1 MELPGGQA
9 DNSGVMTTYIALLRG
24 INVGGHRLIKMADLK
39 AMFVALGFGGAQTYI
54 QSGNVVFD
62 ADEAEQPLRER
73 IEQQIAATFGFP
85 VVVALRTHDE
95 LARVIMACPFAQDTL
110 AEGERLY
117 VALLAETPASVGIER
132 MLASK
137 IEPDE
142 FRVLGREVYLLYRQ
156 NMRETQLTNNLL
168 ESRLGVPAT
177 TRNWRTLTTL
187 AAMSKT
193 LAGE

>member
-1 MELPGGQA
+1 
-9 DNSGVMTTYIALLRG
+9 MTRTYIALLRG

-39 AMFVALGFGGAQTYI
+39 AMFVAQGFGGAQTYI
-54 QSGNVVFD
+54 QSGNVVFR
-62 ADEAEQPLRER
+62 ADEAEEPLRER
-73 IEQQIAATFGFP
+73 IERQIAATFGFP
-85 VVVALRTHDE
+85 VVVALRTHNE
-95 LARVIMACPFAQDTL
+95 LARIITACPFAPDAL

-117 VALLAETPASVGIER
+117 VALLAETPTPTGIER

-142 FRVLGREVYLLYRQ
+142 FRVVGREVYLLYRQ
-156 NMRETQLTNNLL
+156 NMRATQLTNNLL

-177 TRNWRTLTTL
+177 SRNWRTVTTL

>member
-1 MELPGGQA
+1 MR
-9 DNSGVMTTYIALLRG
+9 TYIALLRG

-39 AMFVALGFGGAQTYI
+39 TMFEALGFGRVQTYI
-54 QSGNVVFD
+54 QSGNVVFQS
-62 ADEAEQPLRER
+62 DETEQPLREL

-85 VVVALRTHDE
+85 VMVALRTHDE
-95 LARVIMACPFAQDTL
+95 LAHVITVCPFAPDAL
-110 AEGERLY
+110 AEDERLY
-117 VALLAETPASVGIER
+117 VALLAETPAPAAIEW

-137 IEPDE
+137 TEPDE

-156 NMRETQLTNNLL
+156 NAHATLLTNNLL

-177 TRNWRTLTTL
+177 SRNWRTLTTL

-193 LAGE
+193 LADG